1 MINME
6 KKSKAFTLAEALI
19 LLLIAALLAAAL
31 VPVITRKH
39 KDVAEHGKWICTL
52 NSDGKH
58 VIKTVYRGKTSDF
71 ELADAAFCTFTPPAN
86 AKNFTI
92 RAVGG
97 GGGGGGGTAGD
108 FESVYNSKDDDAGIY
123 AGNVENDGYYSIVA
137 VGGGGG
143 GGGMACGE
151 AKDQIT
157 AQGFDLN
164 EAKYFIQQ
172 SQDHHGA
179 ATGGVSEGNQGGP
192 WHADW
197 AWDQKAQT
205 YDPSRNPTPCNVKGQ
220 YQLDCSNLGGAL
232 KSEDPYHPKTYEYGY
247 FDLPVS
253 GFDYKLLYQNDKR
266 FTDNY
271 DYGTQNP
278 EPKVS
283 YTDEKGQFV
292 GEKISAYDF
301 KYKYLPTD
309 IGTESELKN
318 KGICF
323 AEDNWPMS
331 KEIAEQSYKGLYLS
345 DMDSKKPNV
354 KCWNLPGVG
363 GEKGEQNKE
372 LEGNP
377 IFLKGGQ
384 GIYATVGQQGK
395 GRRITSSSHTV
406 GLYVP
411 DNSFT
416 NLILKTDNVSD
427 GTEGTNGGDTTVYL
441 GKDVL
446 TAEGGKGGAAR
457 KLLPIDFYINIPVIE
472 NEVVAGVRTDY
483 PDDYDCR
490 VGEHLSPG
498 QCVGVDDCTE
508 AGPFDRCIR
517 DHDETYT
524 YPCGTAEAPSTC
536 TGTTTVCDEWQQYW
550 TCSTNYHA
558 GEYYEKGDDA
568 QRVRPEYFD
577 NPSYGINTCVY
588 TAEIPESHP
597 ARSGEAK
604 IMNFSTTEN
613 FWTGLDYP
621 YFQDPVKEYVS
632 TDTADGEDY
641 DVAAMFDRQRY
652 QGDPGSGG
660 YGAGEQVKSYI
671 QTDDLVN
678 SYGVLYGEDG
688 QEGYVTIIKSSA
700 YGGTGGEAGQY
711 TSTMTKKLGNLR
723 VIIGKPGM
731 PGGGSS
737 DGGQGGTTRIFEG
750 PSSKPMFE
758 LQGGKG
764 GQAKKMIAANSTES
778 VPGANG
784 APSPIENES
793 NRAKIVPRGGKTDGN
808 TSWSGESAKIF
819 DTWDPNRSN
828 ASVLGAVTSFLTTGG
843 HPLDLTY
850 GAGGG
855 GGAGGKAAYGGGG
868 AGTPGVVIIEW

>member
-71 ELADAAFCTFTPPAN
+71 ELADAASCTFTPPAS

-92 RAVGG
+92 KAVGG

-108 FESVYNSKDDDAGIY
+108 FESVYNSKDDDAATY

-192 WHADW
+192 WHEDW
-197 AWDQKAQT
+197 AWDMENQK
-205 YDPSRNPTPCNVKGQ
+205 YDAEGRNPTPCDEKGQ
-220 YQLDCSNLGGAL
+220 YQLDCSNLGSAL
-232 KSEDPYHPKTYEYGY
+232 DSEDPYHPKTYEYGY

-331 KEIAEQSYKGLYLS
+331 KEIAEQHYKGLYLS

-363 GEKGEQNKE
+363 GEKGQQNKE

-395 GRRITSSSHTV
+395 GRRFYSNKHTV

-411 DNSFT
+411 DNSFS
-416 NLILKTDNVSD
+416 NLVLKTAPVED
-427 GTEGTNGGDTTVYL
+427 GGEGFAGGDTTVYL

-446 TAEGGKGGAAR
+446 TASGGKGGAAR
-457 KLLPIDFYINIPVIE
+457 ELLPINFYINIPVQECEVMAQTKQYDNDTRCPSRVE
-472 NEVVAGVRTDY
+472 NAADCHINF
-483 PDDYDCR
+483 PDDCNPTFQNPCTRYDWVTHSSTNADGTTSTWQSYDC
-490 VGEHLSPG
+490 VEWNDPH
-498 QCVGVDDCTE
+498 
-508 AGPFDRCIR
+508 
-517 DHDETYT
+517 YT
-524 YPCGTAEAPSTC
+524 CP
-536 TGTTTVCDEWQQYW
+536 
-550 TCSTNYHA
+550 TNQHP
-558 GEYYEKGDDA
+558 GEYYYSTGCV
-568 QRVRPEYFD
+568 QRVRPKYFD

-632 TDTADGEDY
+632 TDTEDGEDY

-678 SYGVLYGEDG
+678 SYGILYGEDG
-688 QEGYVTIIKSSA
+688 EEGYVTIIKSSA

-711 TSTMTKKLGNLR
+711 ISTMTKKLGNLR

-731 PGGGSS
+731 PGGGSA

-819 DTWDPNRSN
+819 STWDPNQSN

-855 GGAGGKAAYGGGG
+855 GGAGGKTASGGGG